1 MGDLLLEVLSNILC
15 MDLYFHSLVE
25 AAVIAFNNSCL
36 SLGIA
41 FQVT

>member
-1 MGDLLLEVLSNILC
+1 MLLEVSNILC
-15 MDLYFHSLVE
+15 MDPYFHNLVE
-25 AAVIAFNNSCL
+25 AAVTAFNNSCL